1 MEKAPTKRSFSIVN
15 SVMNEKG
22 LVGAFNQV
30 SSTFKCYIY
39 KNLCTERL
47 EARVAVFTPPIICP
61 SPSRVNSAT
70 LLSLL
75 IDQHRIHLFV
85 YVMWGTPEDC
95 LISRCFQALGYI
107 FFHFRGDFRENVL
120 KKNYSN

>member
-1 MEKAPTKRSFSIVN
+1 M
-15 SVMNEKG
+15 
-22 LVGAFNQV
+22 
-30 SSTFKCYIY
+30 
-39 KNLCTERL
+39 
-47 EARVAVFTPPIICP
+47 AVFTPPIICP

-75 IDQHRIHLFV
+75 IDQHRIHLSV

-107 FFHFRGDFRENVL
+107 FLVHFRGDFREDVL